1 MVAAAGLQVF
11 AAVCSGGMSFVM
23 VVATPSLAAK
33 SGFGG
38 GGGLCCNCLAA
49 SSCSATEGMVYGS
62 LVKGIGDA
70 TAVVAVAAATA
81 ALLLLLLLCS
91 SSSLLKVEFWLS
103 SMQLWK

>member
-11 AAVCSGGMSFVM
+11 APVCTGGMSFVM
-23 VVATPSLAAK
+23 VVAAPSLAAK
-33 SGFGG
+33 SGFG

-70 TAVVAVAAATA
+70 TAVVAVAAAAA

-91 SSSLLKVEFWLS
+91 SSSLLKMEFWLG